1 MECEEGEVRPNQLF
15 ALVITAASL
24 LMMQSC
30 ASVEYSA
37 EPIEAWVVDAE
48 TRQPIEGVIVV
59 AHWELVG
66 PMENYPVGQ
75 IEVLESVTD
84 KNGRFHFPAW
94 GPKLHLAP
102 FSYLTDGD
110 PELLFFKS
118 GYKYIRVSN
127 SLNLRPKKYYYDG
140 MPGGTKEKPTGLKRI
155 SFWNGE
161 TIEMERFRG
170 ADIQV
175 HYKNLLNF
183 SNEVNSFAT
192 WHIDPCQWTNLPI
205 AVNKMM
211 QERKKLEAQGARFI
225 MDRTLDQRLLEGEPH
240 FVKKCG
246 LTSQTFIEGMKK

>member
-1 MECEEGEVRPNQLF
+1 MFQRTAFLMIQLWF
-15 ALVITAASL
+15 LPMLTA
-24 LMMQSC
+24 C
-30 ASVEYSA
+30 AATLEYSA

-48 TRQPIEGVIVV
+48 TKQPIEGVIVV

-102 FSYLTDGD
+102 FSYLTDSD

-127 SLNLRPKKYYYDG
+127 SLYLRPKKYYYDG
-140 MPGGTKEKPTGLKRI
+140 MPGGTKEKPTGSKRRI

-161 TIEMERFRG
+161 TIEMERFGG
-170 ADIQV
+170 ALKEYSSHLGFLSGPLRFVEEDCIWKQTP
-175 HYKNLLNF
+175 KILIALDKERRIF
-183 SNEVNSFAT
+183 RASG
-192 WHIDPCQWTNLPI
+192 IDSGI
-205 AVNKMM
+205 YS
-211 QERKKLEAQGARFI
+211 
-225 MDRTLDQRLLEGEPH
+225 LDYFDGLS
-240 FVKKCG
+240 VKKIKECG
-246 LTSQTFIEGMKK
+246 SPSDFFKEHKR